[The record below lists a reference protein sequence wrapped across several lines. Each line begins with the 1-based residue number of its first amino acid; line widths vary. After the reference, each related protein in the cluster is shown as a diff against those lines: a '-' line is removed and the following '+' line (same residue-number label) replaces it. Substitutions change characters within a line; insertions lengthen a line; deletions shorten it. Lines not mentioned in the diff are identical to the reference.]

1 MNELDKD
8 TVRYKIQQELFSIER
23 LEEMKMKHRVL
34 NRTVFMVVVLLMTM
48 FACREF
54 GSAWYLLMLLS
65 LIFGL
70 V

>member
-8 TVRYKIQQELFSIER
+8 TARYKIQQELFSTER

-34 NRTVFMVVVLLMTM
+34 NRTIFMVVIMLLTM

-54 GSAWYLLMLLS
+54 GSAWYLLMLVS